1 MYVCRALI
9 VSPDLPITLPTML
22 LGQSTVAVARLSWPC
37 PGVPSM
43 VLQTVKPIA
52 WTDAVENCSTWNR
65 AVEEGAHVVGVT
77 AVIPNC
83 KQGQPGQKGNLA
95 FNVFLHHHWVSQC
108 RAWCIMQTS
117 SLHCCRYPL
126 LHFRNR

>member
-1 MYVCRALI
+1 MSAPVYVCRALI

-52 WTDAVENCSTWNR
+52 WPDAVENCSTWNR
-65 AVEEGAHVVGVT
+65 AVEEGAHVLVGVT

-83 KQGQPGQKGNLA
+83 KQGQP
-95 FNVFLHHHWVSQC
+95 S
-108 RAWCIMQTS
+108 
-117 SLHCCRYPL
+117 
-126 LHFRNR
+126 